1 MLQQRTA
8 AHSRTAVLVC
18 LAFLALTIPAS
29 AGAGTIYTERAT
41 DHPAAATTPELPQ
54 VGDRPAERAPATP
67 ADVGGASGP
76 TSGDGADWLAI
87 VGISLA
93 SLGLAGFAVTTV
105 RRRSRVA
112 PGH

>member
-8 AHSRTAVLVC
+8 AHTRTAVLVC
-18 LAFLALTIPAS
+18 LAFLALAIPAS

-41 DHPAAATTPELPQ
+41 DHAAATAELPQ
-54 VGDRPAERAPATP
+54 VGDRPAERAPAN
-67 ADVGGASGP
+67 AAKVGG
-76 TSGDGADWLAI
+76 TSTSSSDDWTAI

-93 SLGLAGFAVTTV
+93 SLALAGFALTTV

>member
-8 AHSRTAVLVC
+8 AHTRTAVLVC
-18 LAFLALTIPAS
+18 LAFLALAIPAS

-41 DHPAAATTPELPQ
+41 DHAAATAELPQ
-54 VGDRPAERAPATP
+54 VGDRPAERAPAN
-67 ADVGGASGP
+67 AAKVGG
-76 TSGDGADWLAI
+76 TSTSSSDDGADWTAI

-93 SLGLAGFAVTTV
+93 SLALAGFALTTV